1 MESFM
6 ETQKVEEESWSTQT
20 AKFIKGSGKMIKNMV
35 EGLKNFP
42 MEQSILVNI
51 NSESLMAMVGT
62 YGKVTNNTKVNGGME
77 NGMEMELGTEPEET
91 FMKDNGVLENLKDL
105 APRQQSTVTF
115 MKDNSNKL

>member
-1 MESFM
+1 M

-35 EGLKNFP
+35 EELKNFP

-62 YGKVTNNTKVNGGME
+62 SGKVNSSMKVNGGME

-105 APRQQSTVTF
+105 APIHQSTVTF